1 MVRLSTTNWNN
12 FVSAFPQVES
22 RLIGFD
28 RVFDAVN
35 RLHTIEGGQSN
46 SFPPYNIK
54 KLDDE
59 NYEITLA
66 LAGFKK
72 SELSVVVEDG
82 NLVVKGEQEKS
93 EDEFLH
99 KGIAERNFTRTW
111 ALADEVKVTG
121 SKLKDGV
128 LTISLVHEI
137 PEEKKHTSIAVSYTH
152 LTLPTTPYV

>member
-35 RLHTIEGGQSN
+35 RLHSIEGGQSN

-93 EDEFLH
+93 QDEFLH

-111 ALADEVKVTG
+111 ALADEVKVSG
-121 SKLKDGV
+121 SKLEDGV

-137 PEEKKHTSIAVSYTH
+137 PEEKKPIDIKIK
-152 LTLPTTPYV
+152 

>member
-1 MVRLSTTNWNN
+1 MVRLNTTNWND

-28 RVFDAVN
+28 RVFDAVT
-35 RLHTIEGGQSN
+35 RLHTVEGGQSN

-54 KLDDE
+54 RIDDE
-59 NYEITLA
+59 NYEIQIA
-66 LAGFKK
+66 IAGFKK
-72 SELSVVVEDG
+72 SELDVVVEDG
-82 NLVVKGEQEKS
+82 NLIVKGEQEKS

-111 ALADEVKVTG
+111 GLADEVKVTG
-121 SKLKDGV
+121 SELKDGV

-137 PEEKKHTSIAVSYTH
+137 PEEKNPQSIKIK
-152 LTLPTTPYV
+152 

>member
-28 RVFDAVN
+28 RVFDAVTK
-35 RLHTIEGGQSN
+35 LHTVEGGQSN

-54 KLDDE
+54 KLDAE
-59 NYEITLA
+59 NYEIQIA
-66 LAGFKK
+66 LAGFSK
-72 SELSVVVEDG
+72 SELNISVEDG

-111 ALADEVKVTG
+111 ALADEVKVSG
-121 SKLKDGV
+121 SKLEDGV

-137 PEEKKHTSIAVSYTH
+137 PEEKKPVDIKIK
-152 LTLPTTPYV
+152 

>member
-1 MVRLSTTNWNN
+1 MVRLSTTNWND

-28 RVFDAVN
+28 RVFDAVQ
-35 RLHTIEGGQSN
+35 RLHSVEGGQSN

-54 KLDDE
+54 KIDAE
-59 NYEITLA
+59 NYEIQIA
-66 LAGFKK
+66 LAGFSK
-72 SELSVVVEDG
+72 SELDIVVEDG
-82 NLVVKGEQEKS
+82 NLVVKGEQDKS

-111 ALADEVKVTG
+111 ALADDVKVTG

-137 PEEKKHTSIAVSYTH
+137 PEEKKPTSIEIK
-152 LTLPTTPYV
+152 

>member
-1 MVRLSTTNWNN
+1 MVRLSTTNWND
-12 FVSAFPQVES
+12 FVSAFPQIES

-28 RVFDAVN
+28 RVFDAVQRVN
-35 RLHTIEGGQSN
+35 TSEAN
-46 SFPPYNIK
+46 FPPYNIK

-82 NLVVKGEQEKS
+82 NLIVKGEQAETSKS
-93 EDEFLH
+93 EFLH
-99 KGIAERNFTRTW
+99 KGIAERNFTRSW
-111 ALADEVKVTG
+111 ALADEVKVSG
-121 SKLKDGV
+121 SKLEDGV

-137 PEEKKHTSIAVSYTH
+137 PEDKKPVEIKIK
-152 LTLPTTPYV
+152 

>member
-1 MVRLSTTNWNN
+1 MVRLSTTNWND
-12 FVSAFPQVES
+12 FVSAFPQIES

-28 RVFDAVN
+28 RVFDAVQRVN
-35 RLHTIEGGQSN
+35 TSEAN
-46 SFPPYNIK
+46 FPPYNIK

-82 NLVVKGEQEKS
+82 NLIVKGEQAETSKS
-93 EDEFLH
+93 EFLH
-99 KGIAERNFTRTW
+99 KGIAERNFTRSW
-111 ALADEVKVTG
+111 ALADEVKVSG
-121 SKLKDGV
+121 SKLEDGV

-137 PEEKKHTSIAVSYTH
+137 PEDKKPIEIKIK
-152 LTLPTTPYV
+152 

>member
-1 MVRLSTTNWNN
+1 MVSINTTNWND
-12 FVSAFPQVES
+12 FVSAFPQIES

-28 RVFDAVN
+28 RVFDAVT
-35 RLHTIEGGQSN
+35 RLSAVEGGQSN

-54 KLDDE
+54 KLDAE
-59 NYEITLA
+59 NYEIQIA
-66 LAGFKK
+66 LAGFSK
-72 SELSVVVEDG
+72 SELDITVEDG

-93 EDEFLH
+93 EDDFLH

-128 LTISLVHEI
+128 LSISLVHEI
-137 PEEKKHTSIAVSYTH
+137 PEEKKPTSIEIK
-152 LTLPTTPYV
+152 

>member
-111 ALADEVKVTG
+111 ALADEVKVSG
-121 SKLKDGV
+121 SKLEDGV

-137 PEEKKHTSIAVSYTH
+137 PEEKNPVDIKIK
-152 LTLPTTPYV
+152 

>member
-1 MVRLSTTNWNN
+1 MVRLNTTNWND

-28 RVFDAVN
+28 RVFDAVTK
-35 RLHTIEGGQSN
+35 LHTVEGGQSN

-54 KLDDE
+54 KLDAE
-59 NYEITLA
+59 NYEIQIA
-66 LAGFKK
+66 LAGFSK
-72 SELSVVVEDG
+72 SELDISVEDG

-111 ALADEVKVTG
+111 ALADDVKVTG

-137 PEEKKHTSIAVSYTH
+137 PEEKKPTSIEIK
-152 LTLPTTPYV
+152 

>member
-1 MVRLSTTNWNN
+1 MVRLNTQNWND
-12 FVSAFPQVES
+12 FVSAFPQIES

-28 RVFDAVN
+28 RVFDAVH

-82 NLVVKGEQEKS
+82 NLIVKGEQAETSKS
-93 EDEFLH
+93 EFLH
-99 KGIAERNFTRTW
+99 KGIAERNFTRSW
-111 ALADEVKVTG
+111 ALADEVKVSG
-121 SKLKDGV
+121 SKLEDGV

-137 PEEKKHTSIAVSYTH
+137 PEDKKPIEIKIK
-152 LTLPTTPYV
+152 

>member
-35 RLHTIEGGQSN
+35 RLHSIEGGQSN

-111 ALADEVKVTG
+111 ALADEVKVSG
-121 SKLKDGV
+121 SKLEDGV

-137 PEEKKHTSIAVSYTH
+137 PEDKKPIDIKIK
-152 LTLPTTPYV
+152 

>member
-1 MVRLSTTNWNN
+1 MVRLNTTNWND

-28 RVFDAVN
+28 RVFDAVTK
-35 RLHTIEGGQSN
+35 LHTVEGGQSN

-54 KLDDE
+54 KLDAE
-59 NYEITLA
+59 NYEIQIA
-66 LAGFKK
+66 LAGFSK
-72 SELSVVVEDG
+72 SELDITVEDG

-93 EDEFLH
+93 EDDFLH

-137 PEEKKHTSIAVSYTH
+137 PEEKKPTSIEIK
-152 LTLPTTPYV
+152 

>member
-1 MVRLSTTNWNN
+1 MVRLSTTNWND
-12 FVSAFPQVES
+12 FVSAFPQIES

-28 RVFDAVN
+28 RVFDAVQRVN
-35 RLHTIEGGQSN
+35 TSEAN
-46 SFPPYNIK
+46 FPPYNIK

-82 NLVVKGEQEKS
+82 NLIVKGEQAETSKS
-93 EDEFLH
+93 EFLH

-111 ALADEVKVTG
+111 ALADDVKVTG

-137 PEEKKHTSIAVSYTH
+137 PEEKKPTSIDIK
-152 LTLPTTPYV
+152 

>member
-35 RLHTIEGGQSN
+35 RLHSIEGGQSN

-137 PEEKKHTSIAVSYTH
+137 PEEKKPVDIKIK
-152 LTLPTTPYV
+152 

>member
-1 MVRLSTTNWNN
+1 MVRLSTQNWND

-28 RVFDAVN
+28 RVFDAVT
-35 RLHTIEGGQSN
+35 RLHTVEGGQSN

-54 KLDDE
+54 RIDDE
-59 NYEITLA
+59 NYEIQLA

-111 ALADEVKVTG
+111 ALADDVKVTG

-128 LTISLVHEI
+128 LTIALVHEI
-137 PEEKKHTSIAVSYTH
+137 PEEKKPTSIEIK
-152 LTLPTTPYV
+152 

>member
-1 MVRLSTTNWNN
+1 MVRLNTTNWND
-12 FVSAFPQVES
+12 FVSAFPQIES

-28 RVFDAVN
+28 RVFDAVT
-35 RLHTIEGGQSN
+35 RLHTVEGGQSN

-54 KLDDE
+54 KLDAE
-59 NYEITLA
+59 NYEIQIA
-66 LAGFKK
+66 LAGFNK
-72 SELSVVVEDG
+72 SELDIVVEDG

-111 ALADEVKVTG
+111 ALADDVKVTG

-137 PEEKKHTSIAVSYTH
+137 PEEKKPTSIEIK
-152 LTLPTTPYV
+152 

>member
-1 MVRLSTTNWNN
+1 MVRLNTTNWND

-28 RVFDAVN
+28 RVFDAVT
-35 RLHTIEGGQSN
+35 RLHTVEGGQSN

-54 KLDDE
+54 RIDDD
-59 NYEITLA
+59 NYEIQIA
-66 LAGFKK
+66 IAGFKK
-72 SELSVVVEDG
+72 SELNVVVEDG
-82 NLVVKGEQEKS
+82 NLIVKGEQEKS

-111 ALADEVKVTG
+111 GLADEVKVTG
-121 SKLKDGV
+121 SELKDGV

-137 PEEKKHTSIAVSYTH
+137 PEEKKPQSIKIK
-152 LTLPTTPYV
+152 

>member
-35 RLHTIEGGQSN
+35 RLHSIEGGQSN

-111 ALADEVKVTG
+111 ALADEVKVSG
-121 SKLKDGV
+121 SKLEDGV

-137 PEEKKHTSIAVSYTH
+137 PEEKKPVDIKIK
-152 LTLPTTPYV
+152 

>member
-28 RVFDAVN
+28 RVFDAVQ
-35 RLHTIEGGQSN
+35 RLHTVEGGQSN

-82 NLVVKGEQEKS
+82 SLVVKGEQEKS

-137 PEEKKHTSIAVSYTH
+137 PEEKKPVDIKIK
-152 LTLPTTPYV
+152 

>member
-35 RLHTIEGGQSN
+35 RLHSIEGGQSN

-72 SELSVVVEDG
+72 SELSVVVEDD

-111 ALADEVKVTG
+111 ALADEVKVSG
-121 SKLKDGV
+121 SKLEDGV

-137 PEEKKHTSIAVSYTH
+137 PEEKKPTSIEIK
-152 LTLPTTPYV
+152 

>member
-28 RVFDAVN
+28 RVFDAVQ
-35 RLHTIEGGQSN
+35 RLHTVEGGQSN

-72 SELSVVVEDG
+72 SELSIVVEDG

-137 PEEKKHTSIAVSYTH
+137 PEEKKPTSIDIK
-152 LTLPTTPYV
+152 

>member
-28 RVFDAVN
+28 RVFDAVH

-82 NLVVKGEQEKS
+82 NLIVKGEQAETSKS
-93 EDEFLH
+93 EFLH

-111 ALADEVKVTG
+111 ALADEVKVSG
-121 SKLKDGV
+121 SKLEDGV

-137 PEEKKHTSIAVSYTH
+137 PEDKKPIEIKIK
-152 LTLPTTPYV
+152 

>member
-35 RLHTIEGGQSN
+35 RLHSIEGGQSN

-121 SKLKDGV
+121 SKLEDGV

-137 PEEKKHTSIAVSYTH
+137 PEEKKPIDIKIK
-152 LTLPTTPYV
+152 

>member
-1 MVRLSTTNWNN
+1 MVRLNTTNWND

-28 RVFDAVN
+28 RVFDAVTK
-35 RLHTIEGGQSN
+35 LHTVEGGQSN

-54 KLDDE
+54 KLDAE
-59 NYEITLA
+59 NYEIQIA
-66 LAGFKK
+66 LAGFSK
-72 SELSVVVEDG
+72 SELNISVEDG
-82 NLVVKGEQEKS
+82 NLVVSGQQEKS
-93 EDEFLH
+93 DDEFLH

-137 PEEKKHTSIAVSYTH
+137 PEEKKPTSIEIK
-152 LTLPTTPYV
+152 